1 MSRSVT
7 LPLAC
12 FGLALL
18 SFAGN
23 ATAQAPADFY
33 KGKQI
38 RLVVG
43 NAAGGD
49 YDLGARLLAR
59 YMPRHMPGAPTMIVQ
74 NMPGASGNNAA
85 AFLYNVAPKDGT
97 VFGSF
102 SRNLPSQ
109 AALGRLKADI
119 DPRRYG
125 WVGAASLP
133 SRICVAW
140 EGTPVSKAEDV
151 FTTEL
156 VVGSTG
162 AGSVQSIVPTV
173 INKVAKTK
181 FRVVE
186 GYRGIAEIA
195 VAMERREVQGVCHL
209 LSVFETT
216 YADQIRKGQIKPLFN
231 VEEAEIGELPGMP
244 SIFKFVTDDNSKQ
257 LLRFVFS
264 SAEFGRPYVAPP
276 GTPADRLAALR
287 KGFADALKDAEL
299 LAEADKLKMDM
310 KYRAPEDLLA
320 LIDKL
325 YALPPEL
332 KSQVDELLP
341 ESRD

>member
-1 MSRSVT
+1 MKSLKYLMPT
-7 LPLAC
+7 LCGA
-12 FGLALL
+12 ALL
-18 SFAGN
+18 TLTGA
-23 ATAQAPADFY
+23 AAAQAPTEFY

-59 YMPRHMPGAPTMIVQ
+59 YMPRHIPGTPAVIVQ

-85 AFLYNVAPKDGT
+85 SFLYSVAPKDGT

-119 DPRRYG
+119 DPRKYS
-125 WVGAASLP
+125 WIGAASLP

-151 FTTEL
+151 FSKEL
-156 VVGSTG
+156 IVGSTG

-173 INKVAKTK
+173 INKVANTK
-181 FRVVE
+181 FRPVE
-186 GYRGIAEIA
+186 GYRGIAEIV
-195 VAMERREVQGVCHL
+195 VAMERGEVQGVCHL

-216 YADQIRKGQIKPLFN
+216 YSDQIKKGQIKPLFN
-231 VEEAEIGELPGMP
+231 VEEAEISELPGMP
-244 SIFKFVTDDNSKQ
+244 SIFKFVKDENSKQ

-276 GTPADRLAALR
+276 GTPTDRVTALR
-287 KGFADALKDAEL
+287 AGFANALKDKDL
-299 LAEADKLKMDM
+299 IDEAAKLKMDM

-332 KSQVDELLP
+332 KSQVEEILP

>member
-1 MSRSVT
+1 
-7 LPLAC
+7 LAQ
-12 FGLALL
+12 
-18 SFAGN
+18 
-23 ATAQAPADFY
+23 TPADFY

-59 YMPRHMPGAPTMIVQ
+59 YMPRHLPGNPPVIVQ

-85 AFLYNVAPKDGT
+85 NFLYSVAPKDGT

-119 DPRRYG
+119 DPRKYA
-125 WVGAASLP
+125 WIGAASLP
-133 SRICVAW
+133 SRICVSW
-140 EGTPVSKAEDV
+140 EGTPVKKAEDA
-151 FTTEL
+151 FSTEL
-156 VVGSTG
+156 IVGSTG

-173 INKVAKTK
+173 INKVAHTK

-186 GYRGIAEIA
+186 GYRGIAEIV
-195 VAMERREVQGVCHL
+195 VAMERHEVQGVCHL
-209 LSVFETT
+209 LSVFQTT
-216 YADQIRKGQIKPLFN
+216 YIDQIKKGQIRPLFN
-231 VEEAEIGELPGMP
+231 VEESEISELPGMP
-244 SIFKFVTDDNSKQ
+244 SIFKFVKDENSKQ

-276 GTPADRLAALR
+276 DTPTDRVGTLR
-287 KGFADALKDAEL
+287 AGFANALKDKDL
-299 LAEADKLKMDM
+299 IAEAAKLKMDM

-341 ESRD
+341 DARD